1 MARAKRATVWRGW
14 VVQAGAAAPRAP
26 MWTSRAG
33 WLSALS
39 QWANGAGFATAKESA
54 GVKMEAPTVLAVA
67 AVMAEYADHATGR
80 HVAITRATI
89 AERVGCD
96 VRTVTAA
103 WRLLRTAGWAVEAQR
118 GHGSPGTPR
127 VGRRPSVY
135 HLVPRKA
142 VAPVHDFHLPPS
154 LRDRRLSLVG
164 NNSPSTPRRAEKC
177 SASLS
182 KRHPRRAEARPL
194 PVQRLAAELVA
205 RSHGLDRGHIGAVC
219 DAITAA
225 GIDPAVW
232 SARSITEALNAD
244 MRARGWS
251 WPDRVERPGA
261 FLAHRLRRL
270 EWRPEGPPKSGG
282 VAAASRDE
290 GKGLAGDVRP
300 PMTGAQRERIAAAR
314 AEIRAV
320 LAARRGGGE
329 RERQG
334 DDERR
339 LRGAFGPSLTG
350 ARGGETQ
357 LFELGG
363 GEEST
368 RSDGPV
374 FGGVGPEFGVGFGA
388 QLRCA
393 VAVVGES
400 VEGGGG
406 LGA

>member
-1 MARAKRATVWRGW
+1 
-14 VVQAGAAAPRAP
+14 
-26 MWTSRAG
+26 
-33 WLSALS
+33 
-39 QWANGAGFATAKESA
+39 
-54 GVKMEAPTVLAVA
+54 MEAPTLLAVA

-103 WRLLRTAGWAVEAQR
+103 WRLLRTAGWAIEAQR

-135 HLVPRKA
+135 HLVPRKTLA
-142 VAPVHDFHLPPS
+142 APVHDFHLPPS

-164 NNSPSTPRRAEKC
+164 NDSPSTPRRAEKC
-177 SASLS
+177 SASFN
-182 KRHPRRAEARPL
+182 KRQPRRAEARPL
-194 PVQRLAAELVA
+194 AVQRLAAELVA

-225 GIDPAVW
+225 GIDPVVW

-244 MRARGWS
+244 MKARGWS

-270 EWRPEGPPKSGG
+270 EWRPEGPPQSGG

-290 GKGLAGDVRP
+290 GSGLAGEVRP

-320 LAARRGGGE
+320 LAARQGGRE
-329 RERQG
+329 RERRTG
-334 DDERR
+334 NERR
-339 LRGAFGPSLTG
+339 LRGAFGSSLTR
-350 ARGGETQ
+350 AWGGETQ

-363 GEEST
+363 GEESAG
-368 RSDGPV
+368 SDGAV
-374 FGGVGPEFGVGFGA
+374 FGGVGP
-388 QLRCA
+388 
-393 VAVVGES
+393 
-400 VEGGGG
+400 
-406 LGA
+406 